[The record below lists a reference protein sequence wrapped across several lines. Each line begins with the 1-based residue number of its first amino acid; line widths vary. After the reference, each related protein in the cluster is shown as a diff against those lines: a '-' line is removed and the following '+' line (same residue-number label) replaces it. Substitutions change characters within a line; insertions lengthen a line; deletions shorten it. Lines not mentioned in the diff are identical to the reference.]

1 MRFWQEN
8 GTNRTDTPYKK
19 ERTPMP
25 ILYILRGAP
34 GTGKTALAA
43 ALHEA
48 LHCPWF
54 EFGWIPE
61 FRYLNPHTEITYE
74 EECALSTEN
83 LILVVKNYFAHG
95 FASVIV
101 SDLEDERI
109 PAFARAFDGNAD
121 VRILTLDCDDET
133 RTNRI
138 LTRDNGNGYRDT
150 DAAAEIAERIRT
162 VPYDGEL
169 RLDSQTMTPDVL
181 CNLVLLPQNR

>member
-1 MRFWQEN
+1 MS
-8 GTNRTDTPYKK
+8 
-19 ERTPMP
+19 

-43 ALHEA
+43 ELHKT
-48 LHCPWF
+48 LRCPWF

-61 FRYLNPHTEITYE
+61 FRQLNPHTEISYE
-74 EECALSTEN
+74 DECTLSTEN

-109 PAFARAFDGNAD
+109 PAFADAFDDTSD
-121 VRILTLDCDDET
+121 VQILTLDCDDDI

-138 LTRDNGNGYRDT
+138 LTRDNGNEYRDT
-150 DAAAEIAERIRT
+150 EAAAKIAKRIRVT
-162 VPYDGEL
+162 PYDGET
-169 RLDSQTMTPDVL
+169 RLNSGNMTSTEL
-181 CNLVLLPQNR
+181 CKLVLLPQNR

>member
-1 MRFWQEN
+1 
-8 GTNRTDTPYKK
+8 
-19 ERTPMP
+19 MP

-61 FRYLNPHTEITYE
+61 FRQRNPHTEISYE
-74 EECALSTEN
+74 EECSLSTEN

-95 FASVIV
+95 FVSVIV

-109 PAFARAFDGNAD
+109 PDFAYAFSGIAN
-121 VRILTLDCDDET
+121 VRILTLYCDDET

-138 LTRDNGNGYRDT
+138 LTRDNGNEYRDT
-150 DAAAEIAERIRT
+150 EAAEKIAKRIRQI
-162 VPYDGEL
+162 PYDGEM
-169 RLDSQTMTPDVL
+169 RFDSGNMTSTEL
-181 CNLVLLPQNR
+181 CKSVLLVQNR